1 MQNVIVEF
9 LESSTIH
16 GLNFI
21 SRPGKLLKSFW
32 ILVVIGGFTGAGF
45 MIYQSLENWADSPVK
60 TTVET
65 LPITEVTLPKVTVC
79 PPKNTFTNLNYDIMM
94 LKNVTMNNDTRNE
107 LIEYAVATIQDHV
120 YNDIISNVS
129 KLQEEN
135 RYFNWYSGYT
145 EIRLP
150 YWGIDPNPKC
160 RDKSCAE
167 HRLRHLINTFAT
179 SGTIATQY
187 YNDLFDP
194 YKIERA
200 LHYSINI
207 LPPIQQNN
215 TSLHINI
222 EKNLV
227 QGVDRFYDRYENPV
241 TTLNRTITNSYP
253 NSMKWYSINLKRQM
267 SEDNIDDIKMDI
279 MPTFRLSW
287 HYSDFFSPQP
297 NYQSKNITFEFR
309 R

>member
-1 MQNVIVEF
+1 MQNVIIEF

-65 LPITEVTLPKVTVC
+65 LPITDITLPKVTVC
-79 PPKNTFTNLNYDIMM
+79 PPKNTFTNLNYDLMM
-94 LKNVTMNNDTRNE
+94 LKNVTMDNDTKNE
-107 LIEYAVATIQDHV
+107 LIEYAVGTIQDHV
-120 YNDIISNVS
+120 YNDIISNFS
-129 KLQEEN
+129 ELQEEN

-150 YWGIDPNPKC
+150 YWGIYPNPKC
-160 RDKSCAE
+160 GDKSCAE

-179 SGTIATQY
+179 SGTISTQY
-187 YNDLFDP
+187 YKDSFDP
-194 YKIERA
+194 YKIEKA

-207 LPPIQQNN
+207 LPPIQRNN

-227 QGVDRFYDRYENPV
+227 QGVDRFYDKFENPV
-241 TTLNRTITNSYP
+241 TTLNRTITNPYPSY
-253 NSMKWYSINLKRQM
+253 MKWYNINLKRKI
-267 SEDNIDDIKMDI
+267 SEDNIKDIKMDV
-279 MPTFRLSW
+279 MPGFRFSW
-287 HYSDFFSPQP
+287 HYSDFFSPNP
-297 NYQSKNITFEFR
+297 NYQSKDITIEFR